1 MTFDSD
7 DKFEWNDN
15 MAKQNCKYLKLKSLL
30 KLIMTFSYYLSV
42 INFDIA
48 NVLQC
53 LVGKNSL
60 IIGYYD
66 DYSNYLYTVISNL
79 YIYIYIWYIIL

>member
-79 YIYIYIWYIIL
+79 YIYIYDI